1 MLACRHGPSAGVEAA
16 GDIAG
21 KTSGCA
27 QCRSDESFIRETG
40 SARGGHVAE
49 VLGDDLSLYELKPV
63 RERNSVAHRKLLLCS
78 LRHAGGRRTRSY
90 DSGRGC

>member
-1 MLACRHGPSAGVEAA
+1 MRAA
-16 GDIAG
+16 GLLSPAFEKLEAHVEG
-21 KTSGCA
+21 MW
-27 QCRSDESFIRETG
+27 REI
-40 SARGGHVAE
+40 
-49 VLGDDLSLYELKPV
+49 LGDDLSLYELKPV